1 MKLGARRDSR
11 RGLCLRFYYNI
22 AWERSGSVLLDD
34 KNFGLRGTVRFG
46 EMARNFAPGAA
57 PPDKSN
63 AREVVWGSGTPRVT
77 CWASSKFY
85 DIGFVKKE

>member
-1 MKLGARRDSR
+1 MAKTLICGGSLGSRDN
-11 RGLCLRFYYNI
+11 G
-22 AWERSGSVLLDD
+22 
-34 KNFGLRGTVRFG
+34 
-46 EMARNFAPGAA
+46 NFAPGAA

-77 CWASSKFY
+77 AWASSKFY